1 MARILFVTLY
11 DEYCLGVR
19 QLMAC
24 LRQAGHGADLL
35 CLKQYRKKVITDGSE
50 PNPEWQVELM
60 PSGLKSVL
68 CFPFEITGRERQ
80 LVTELLQRLKPDA
93 VGFSVYSPQIMR
105 TLEATGIVRSA
116 LPGVPVLWGGPHA
129 TLDPAGS
136 AQHCDFVMMGECDY
150 SIIQF
155 AEALDN
161 GGDLRQIPNVCHLED
176 GTLVRNP
183 IGPVPQNLDDLP
195 FTYHGREGV
204 YYCDDDK
211 LEEGVPFA
219 TSDLW
224 KTHKIMT
231 SRGCPYACTY
241 CMLSYQKEVMPD
253 STKLRY
259 RSITHVINELAQ
271 ALRDR
276 GNYFLEIEDDIF
288 TLRPERMEDF
298 FEEYRRRVNMPFW
311 CYTHPQYARDSML
324 TLLRENNAQ
333 FVVMGIESGSDNVAN
348 KVFNRKVNMTVVLEA
363 AQRIKANGLR
373 AYYDLI
379 SNNPFEAEED
389 RVETFHLIRRLP
401 KPFELQLVELNFYP
415 NIAIERMRQERGL
428 PRKVDFESYRF
439 WNALY
444 HLASCI
450 EISDADAEHY
460 LSEPLFRT
468 NPHFMENL
476 ASEAKR
482 LAGALND
489 ASLLNRNYEL
499 EIARQAKRAG
509 DAECALAYAT
519 HRRGFSQ
526 FVTVSEALRTVK
538 RNLQAAYG
546 QGGGTRPAAGAAS
559 PAQGATPH
567 GAGSQGASSRED
579 IVVDVTAPRDFRDA
593 DVDDSR
599 KSVQSGS

>member
-1 MARILFVTLY
+1 MARILFITLY

-19 QLMAC
+19 QLVSN
-24 LRQAGHGADLL
+24 LRQAGHEADLL

-50 PNPEWQVELM
+50 TNPEWQVELM
-60 PSGLKSVL
+60 PNGLKSVL
-68 CFPFEITGRERQ
+68 CFPFEITARERE
-80 LVTELLQRLKPDA
+80 LVAGLLQRLRPDA
-93 VGFSVYSPQIMR
+93 VGFSVYSPQIVR
-105 TLEATGIVRSA
+105 TLEATDIARRA

-136 AQHCDFVMMGECDY
+136 AEHCDFVMMGECDF

-155 AEALDN
+155 AEALDK
-161 GGDLRQIPNVCHLED
+161 GGDLRQIPNVCHRHG

-204 YYCDDDK
+204 YYCDDDR
-211 LEEGVPFA
+211 LEEGVPFP

-224 KTHKIMT
+224 KPHKIMT

-259 RSITHVINELAQ
+259 RSIRHVIDELEQ

-276 GNYFLEIEDDIF
+276 GNFFLEIEDDIF

-298 FEEYRRRVNMPFW
+298 FDEYRRRVNMPFW

-324 TLLRENNAQ
+324 ALLRENNAQ
-333 FVVMGIESGSDNVAN
+333 FVVMGIESGSDSVAN
-348 KVFNRKVNMTVVLEA
+348 KVFNRKVNMSVVVEA
-363 AQRIKANGLR
+363 AHRIRANGLR

-379 SNNPFEAEED
+379 SNNPFETEED
-389 RVETFHLIRRLP
+389 RVETFHLVRRLP

-444 HLASCI
+444 HLASAI
-450 EISDADAEHY
+450 DISDADAEAY
-460 LSEPLFRT
+460 LADPFFRA
-468 NPHFMENL
+468 NPRFLENL
-476 ASEAKR
+476 AAEAKR
-482 LAGALND
+482 LAGGLSD
-489 ASLLNRNYEL
+489 ASLLNRNYQL
-499 EIARQAKRAG
+499 EIERQARRA
-509 DAECALAYAT
+509 DEAERSLVHAT
-519 HRRGFSQ
+519 HRRGFTQ
-526 FVTVSEALRTVK
+526 FVAVSEALRRMK
-538 RNLQAAYG
+538 RNLQSARG
-546 QGGGTRPAAGAAS
+546 GAA
-559 PAQGATPH
+559 PAPPDPPAP
-567 GAGSQGASSRED
+567 APAERAAPRRED
-579 IVVDVTAPRDFRDA
+579 IVVEVTAPRDFRSPDG
-593 DVDDSR
+593 DDER
-599 KSVQSGS
+599 KAAGTGS